1 MRCQIG
7 NTRRG
12 KPPKIT
18 ANTLHLWTFDENGA
32 SSDARDVVGVTDL
45 PIVSSS
51 VTRQSGPSGYSALL
65 TGATTS
71 GFHSTNHADENVAGD
86 LTVSV
91 LVREDDTVGGTFV
104 AYGNDTVGTADYRRF
119 TMGYDANGKVTVS
132 WQIFGGTI
140 VTYSTTNSIPRRDW
154 YNVITVK
161 KVDAGGGLV
170 DVFVYVNGR
179 QVEQIANNVTS
190 YASGSNAEWWIGMR
204 PSSIGPN
211 LPFDGYIGFV
221 HVEKAALSDTEIQNI
236 SRRLMLLDGDRWVDM
251 QVFVEDGDSPSSM
264 VELSD
269 LEGEN
274 FLRSVSWNDDLDA
287 KSVAA
292 TVEVAAAIDRYN
304 MYFLNEASKLNLTD
318 TTDPSSFAPLLM
330 AGRDVNMYRAILP
343 LFVDAVSTDW
353 LLFFEGEI
361 DKVKS
366 SNLNSVSLECRDKG
380 CILGYT
386 MIEAPTWYSNLGTPS
401 APVDDD
407 SEDVMQQI
415 LDDWHPDTPTL
426 RVDDAM
432 AFALHGYEQQQMS
445 IHDAFDAIAMQRAAD
460 CRLKWH
466 PDGGTGSFEITYYL
480 VGEDRTDADLV
491 LTADDYLRVEALEI
505 ERSRVRN
512 RIEGAYYDD
521 TTLDNQGNPKI
532 NKQVVQDTASQTK
545 YGKQY
550 MAITES
556 GTSQIDTAAELTNL
570 LNISL
575 DALKEPEAYLSLP
588 CRFLPEV
595 QVHNIA
601 YLPANKE
608 IWTTDQ
614 ALAVASISHKWSK
627 EEASSTLNMRG
638 KPAYGHRKILAR
650 GAGATEWPSVTAPVY
665 PLAGDVTLQSIVGGV
680 RVSFPSNQFKSQ
692 QRKRGRHS
700 HTEIHAKLG
709 TADFSPDSTTLVAFG
724 DKIDFEI
731 TDLLPGQNYRVKV
744 IGVDHQGRTASP
756 IDLGSIDTKR
766 AGPAYA
772 NEGGGDSNLRRLL
785 RGHDFS
791 AVSRGDRNP
800 ANFPPDYWNAVTTW
814 GTTMQLLNAGYRGG
828 KRVQFNTGGV
838 VSQLRSDLIPIQQF
852 GTALF
857 KTEYQIDGV
866 YYLFQTNMLGA
877 QLIFEIEYFSDL
889 TTYIATE
896 TIATEA
902 PTTIGDY
909 AFSKIIVGNASARYA
924 RISIRTA
931 TDFAVKYAVD
941 SIDIIELLPSWDVY
955 DNAGQALTTGV
966 WTKVTPLTTKL
977 VIQGGISV
985 NWDVSVSDFT
995 ATRDCRISISAS
1007 CVVRDLP
1014 STGAYYARLDVF
1026 LNGAQHRLL
1035 SFEPGPGFLEGSTYA
1050 LYLSGSIDNLSLVN
1064 GDVVDIRVYH
1074 NAGAGVTISTTFDKT
1089 WIAGRVVE

>member
-1 MRCQIG
+1 
-7 NTRRG
+7 
-12 KPPKIT
+12 
-18 ANTLHLWTFDENGA
+18 
-32 SSDARDVVGVTDL
+32 
-45 PIVSSS
+45 
-51 VTRQSGPSGYSALL
+51 
-65 TGATTS
+65 
-71 GFHSTNHADENVAGD
+71 
-86 LTVSV
+86 
-91 LVREDDTVGGTFV
+91 
-104 AYGNDTVGTADYRRF
+104 
-119 TMGYDANGKVTVS
+119 
-132 WQIFGGTI
+132 
-140 VTYSTTNSIPRRDW
+140 
-154 YNVITVK
+154 VITVK
-161 KVDAGGGLV
+161 KVDAGAGLV
-170 DVFVYVNGR
+170 DLYVYVNGR
-179 QVEQIANNVTS
+179 EFEKIATGVADYTG
-190 YASGSNAEWWIGMR
+190 GSLSEWWVGMR
-204 PSSIGPN
+204 NGSAGAVT
-211 LPFDGYIGFV
+211 PFGGYIGFV
-221 HVEKAALSDTEIQNI
+221 HVEKAALSDEEIQNI
-236 SRRLMLLDGDRWVDM
+236 HRRLMLLDGDRWVDM
-251 QVFVEDGDSPSSM
+251 QVFVENGDSPSTM
-264 VELSD
+264 VEISD

-274 FLRSVSWNDDLDA
+274 FLRSIAWNDDLDA

-292 TVEVAAAIDRYN
+292 TVEVAAAIDRFN
-304 MYFLNEASKLNLTD
+304 MHFLNEASKLNLTD
-318 TTDPSSFAPLLM
+318 TTDPSSYAPLLM
-330 AGRDVNMYRAILP
+330 AGRDLNMYRAILP
-343 LFVDAVSTDW
+343 LFVDAVSQDW

-361 DKVKS
+361 DRVKS
-366 SNLNSVSLECRDKG
+366 ANLNSVSLECRDKG

-386 MIEAPTWYSNLGTPS
+386 MIETPTWYSNLGTPAS
-401 APVDDD
+401 PVDDD

-460 CRLKWH
+460 CRLRWH
-466 PDGGTGSFEITYYL
+466 PNGGAGSFEITYYL

-491 LTADDYLRVEALEI
+491 LTADEYLRVETLEI
-505 ERSRVRN
+505 ERSRIRN
-512 RIEGAYYDD
+512 RIEGAFYDD

-532 NKQVVQDTASQTK
+532 NKQTVQDTASQTK

-556 GTSQIDTAAELTNL
+556 GTSQIDTASELTNL

-650 GAGATEWPSVTAPVY
+650 GAGVSEWPSVTAPIY
-665 PLAGDVTLQSIVGGV
+665 PLAGDVTLQSIVGGI

-700 HTEIHAKLG
+700 HTEIHAQLG
-709 TADFSPDSTTLVAFG
+709 TSDFTPSASTLVAFG

-744 IGVDHQGRTASP
+744 IGVDNQGRTASP

-772 NEGGGDSNLRRLL
+772 NPGGGDANFRRLL
-785 RGHDFS
+785 RGNDFS

-800 ANFPPDYWNAVTTW
+800 ANNPPDYWNAITTW
-814 GTTMQLLNAGYRGG
+814 GATMTLSPGGLRGLYTLSL
-828 KRVQFNTGGV
+828 NTGGV
-838 VSQLRSDLIPIQQF
+838 ASRIESDLFAIQQSIF
-852 GTALF
+852 RTF
-857 KTEYQIDGV
+857 DTQYQVDVTYARLVG
-866 YYLFQTNMLGA
+866 GA
-877 QLIFEIEYFSDL
+877 NPERLNIEIEYFSDL
-889 TTYIATE
+889 STSLGTE
-896 TIATEA
+896 VIYSNF
-902 PTTIGDY
+902 PTVGYWT
-909 AFSKIIVGNASARYA
+909 ASKIIAGNSAASYA
-924 RISIRTA
+924 RINIY
-931 TDFAVKYAVD
+931 TDNAFAALLFVD
-941 SIDIIELLPSWDVY
+941 SVDIVELLPSWDVY
-955 DNAGQALTTGV
+955 DNVGQALTTGV
-966 WTKVTPLTTKL
+966 WTKVTPLTTNL

-1007 CVVRDLP
+1007 CTVRDLP

-1026 LNGAQHRLL
+1026 LNGAQHRML

-1050 LYLSGSIDNLSLVN
+1050 LYLSGSIDNLALVV
-1064 GDVVDIRVYH
+1064 GDIVDIRVYH